1 MKLKDKINVKKA
13 LIVFPI
19 IIVLI
24 GGMII
29 GAFSSLFAS
38 QEGSIDSNAV
48 AKENLEDVIKDE
60 KALKILDIHEN
71 LPLYID
77 KEVVLEG
84 YFISLDD
91 KTKVFGVEVPLGN
104 GNMTMTSLTY
114 ELSDPNLLKDIT
126 DTSLVKVSGTIT
138 SFDQLHE
145 EEGQDDHNHTIP
157 KFNVKSVEVI
167 R

>member
-104 GNMTMTSLTY
+104 GSMTMTSLTY

-126 DTSLVKVSGTIT
+126 ETSLVKVSGAIT
-138 SFDQLHE
+138 SFDQLHQ
-145 EEGQDDHNHTIP
+145 EEGQDDHTHTIP
-157 KFNVKSVEVI
+157 KLNVKSVEVI